1 MSERKHPVEVT
12 EDGRFILDAFVY
24 NDLTLQNIGNQK
36 EIERLKEELGRAQ
49 GNINHWQEE
58 NERLHTLLFNLTSGG
73 CFNDNKRGD

>member
-36 EIERLKEELGRAQ
+36 EIKKLEEELERVRNGVNHYQ
-49 GNINHWQEE
+49 NENI
-58 NERLHTLLFNLTSGG
+58 RLHTLLLNLTSGG
-73 CFNDNKRGD
+73 RFNE